1 MQGCLGGEVFVLLLD
16 GNQGGLEQQRTKRF
30 YLQRRERKGHNEI
43 KQWDPETGCTLGQF
57 GKKFFFHILINFIYP
72 FHNIDIF
79 QDFMLYTLNLCGFQQ
94 LN

>member
-1 MQGCLGGEVFVLLLD
+1 
-16 GNQGGLEQQRTKRF
+16 
-30 YLQRRERKGHNEI
+30 
-43 KQWDPETGCTLGQF
+43 
-57 GKKFFFHILINFIYP
+57 LINFIYP